1 MNHADNFPNHVA
13 IIMDGNG
20 RWAKKRNRQR
30 TDGHAKGAAVAIDT
44 VLCAKKVNIKYLTL
58 FAFSAENWNRPKR
71 EIALIFS
78 LVENYLKNKATELK
92 ENGIRFKT
100 IGNLG
105 DLPKSTADL
114 INMVSDMTSGCADMV
129 FTLAISYG
137 GRQEIQAAA
146 ERYKNSG
153 NPIKFDSYIQ
163 SAFLPDPDL
172 LIRTGGEKRISNFML
187 YGLAYT
193 ELYFLDK
200 YWPDFSCEDLKA
212 AIKEYKLRK
221 RRFGDLI

>member
-1 MNHADNFPNHVA
+1 VNHADNFPNHVA

-30 TDGHAKGAAVAIDT
+30 TDGHAKGAAVAIDI
-44 VLCAKKVNIKYLTL
+44 VLYAKKVGIKYLTL
-58 FAFSAENWNRPKR
+58 FAFSAENWNRPKE
-71 EIALIFS
+71 EIALLLS
-78 LVENYLKNKATELK
+78 LVENYLKNRASELK
-92 ENGIRFKT
+92 ENGICFKT
-100 IGNLG
+100 IGNLD
-105 DLPKSTADL
+105 DLPKSTVNL
-114 INMVSDMTSGCADMV
+114 IDMVSNMTSECTDMV

-153 NPIKFDSYIQ
+153 NFVRFDSYIQ

-200 YWPDFSCEDLKA
+200 YWPDFSCEEILRLQSKSINSENEDL
-212 AIKEYKLRK
+212 AI
-221 RRFGDLI
+221 